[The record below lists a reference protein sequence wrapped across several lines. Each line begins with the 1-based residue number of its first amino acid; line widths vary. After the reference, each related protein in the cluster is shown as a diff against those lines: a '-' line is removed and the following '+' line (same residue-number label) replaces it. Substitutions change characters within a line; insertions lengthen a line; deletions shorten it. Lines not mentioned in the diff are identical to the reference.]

1 MISIGNLQI
10 NKLCLGDVEVT
21 KAYLGDVE
29 VYSSAPEPKY
39 MTITVDSSNTGSTV
53 ISPKVSGSLPNLNL
67 QYRIN
72 NGNWK
77 DFIVGTT
84 ADISVR
90 SGYVVQFKGNNP
102 DGLSV
107 DYSNYIE
114 FSISKPVHIS
124 GNIMSLIDGVG
135 ATLEIPR
142 NYCFYYLFKNSKIK
156 TVSPDFLPA
165 TTLKNGCYYY
175 MFYGCSLLTQ
185 APELPATTLANYC
198 YNSMFIGCTS
208 LTTAPVLPA
217 TTLSVECYQYMFSGC
232 TSLTQAPELPATKL
246 AEGCYNEMF
255 NECTSLTKA
264 PELPASVLVKNC
276 YYNMFS
282 KCSSLSYVKSFAV
295 SIGADGAT
303 TNWLY
308 QVNRYGKLLGKT
320 TYRQN
325 SADGVPIGW
334 TFEYF

>member
-10 NKLCLGDVEVT
+10 NKLCLGDVEVS

-53 ISPKVSGSLPNLNL
+53 ISPKVRGSLPNLNL

-72 NGNWK
+72 NGNWN

-90 SGYVVQFKGNNP
+90 KGYVVEFKGNNP

-107 DYSNYIE
+107 DYSNRLE
-114 FSISKPVHIS
+114 FSISKPVHLS

-135 ATLEIPR
+135 ATLEIPN
-142 NYCFYYLFKNSKIK
+142 NYCFYYLFEYSKIK

-165 TTLKNGCYYY
+165 TTLKNGCYGY
-175 MFYGCSLLTQ
+175 MFYGCSSLTQ
-185 APELPATTLANYC
+185 APELPVTTLKNGC
-198 YNSMFIGCTS
+198 YSS
-208 LTTAPVLPA
+208 
-217 TTLSVECYQYMFSGC
+217 MFSGC
-232 TSLTQAPELPATKL
+232 TSLTQAPELPATTLAPYCYSYMFDGCTALTTAPALPATKL
-246 AEGCYNEMF
+246 AESCYESMF
-255 NECTSLTKA
+255 DECKSLTKA
-264 PELPASVLVKNC
+264 PELPAPVLVKDC
-276 YYNMFS
+276 YYNIFS
-282 KCSSLSYVKSFAV
+282 KCSSLSYVKSFAI
-295 SIGADGAT
+295 SIGANGAT
-303 TNWLY
+303 NNWLY
-308 QVNRYGKLLGKT
+308 QVNRYGKLLGRT
-320 TYRQN
+320 TYENN
-325 SADGVPIGW
+325 SVDGVPIGW